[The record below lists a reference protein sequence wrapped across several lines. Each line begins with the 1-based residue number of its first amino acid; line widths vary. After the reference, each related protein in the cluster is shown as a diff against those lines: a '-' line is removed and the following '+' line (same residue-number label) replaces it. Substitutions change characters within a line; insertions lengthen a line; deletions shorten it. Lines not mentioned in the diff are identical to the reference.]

1 VSTLGTVHLPSRR
14 LGPLAAIL
22 VRVAVAVLCIL
33 AVTLLVYLEREGY
46 RDVCREV
53 DRCVG
58 KDAEISFLDALYY
71 STVSLSTTGYGDIT
85 PITEQTRLVNVFV
98 ITPIRVLFLIV
109 LIGTTVEVLTQRSR
123 DEYRTRRWRERVRD
137 HTVIIGFGVKGR
149 SALEAILDQGT
160 PAQDVVVV
168 TNKPTEVEEAT
179 AFGVLT
185 ISGDATREEVLR
197 SARVETAAK
206 VVIATDR
213 DDTTVLVALT
223 VGRLNPGATVVASA
237 RESQN
242 ISLIKSSGVGIVIPT
257 AESAGRMLGLSLTSP
272 RAGQMVEDLLEP
284 QHGLEIV
291 ERDIT
296 PAELGLSPE
305 SLLSQGDMVLGVVR
319 GGELYR
325 FDERR
330 ATVLQRGDRIVV
342 IRPTVNGT

>member
-1 VSTLGTVHLPSRR
+1 VSNLGAVHIPRR
-14 LGPLAAIL
+14 QLGPLAAIL
-22 VRVAVAVLCIL
+22 VRVAIAALCVL
-33 AVTLLVYLEREGY
+33 AVTVLVYTEREDY

-53 DRCVG
+53 DRCSGVE
-58 KDAEISFLDALYY
+58 AEISFLDALYY
-71 STVSLSTTGYGDIT
+71 ATVSLSTTGYGDIT
-85 PITEQTRLVNVFV
+85 PITERARLINTFV

-137 HTVIIGFGVKGR
+137 HTVIVGFGVKGR

-160 PAQDVVVV
+160 SASDVVVV
-168 TNKPTEVEEAT
+168 TNNPIEVEEAT

-185 ISGDATREEVLR
+185 VTGDATREEVLR
-197 SARVETAAK
+197 SAKIDTAAR

-223 VGRLNPGATVVASA
+223 VRRLNPGASMVASA

-242 ISLIKSSGVGIVIPT
+242 ISLIKSSGVSIVIPT

-284 QHGLEIV
+284 QYGLEIV

-296 PAELGLSPE
+296 PSELGLSPE

-330 ATVLQRGDRIVV
+330 ATVLQRGDRIVA
-342 IRPTVNGT
+342 IRPTTNGT

>member
-1 VSTLGTVHLPSRR
+1 MTTIGNVHLPVRR

-22 VRVAVAVLCIL
+22 VRVAVAALCVLG
-33 AVTLLVYLEREGY
+33 VTVLVYTEREGY
-46 RDVCREV
+46 RDVCREI
-53 DRCVG
+53 DRCAG
-58 KDAEISFLDALYY
+58 AEAEISFLDALYY

-85 PITEQTRLVNVFV
+85 PITPRARLVNTFV
-98 ITPIRVLFLIV
+98 ITPVRVLFLIV
-109 LIGTTVEVLTQRSR
+109 LVGTTVEVLTQRSR

-137 HTVIIGFGVKGR
+137 HTIVVGFGVKGR

-160 PAQDVVVV
+160 AANEIVVV

-197 SARVETAAK
+197 SAKVDTAAK

-223 VGRLNPGATVVASA
+223 VRRLNPTATVVASA

-272 RAGQMVEDLLEP
+272 RAGQLVEDLLEP
-284 QHGLEIV
+284 QQGLEIV

-319 GGELYR
+319 DGELYR

-330 ATVLQRGDRIVV
+330 ATVLQRGDRIVA
-342 IRPTVNGT
+342 IRPTMNGA

>member
-53 DRCVG
+53 GRCVG

-272 RAGQMVEDLLEP
+272 RAGEMVEDLLEP

>member
-53 DRCVG
+53 GRCVG

-272 RAGQMVEDLLEP
+272 RAGEMVEDLLEP

-342 IRPTVNGT
+342 IRPTANGT